1 MNLRRCFFLSP
12 IAAAAFLL
20 ASIAPVA
27 SAIVI
32 RHDIPDAAYLAR
44 ESDYPSVF
52 NLYLTKAG
60 HKDCMA
66 TLIGPRFAI
75 TAAHCVNEKLRLSAS
90 APEGPGFAVT
100 IAGRPARIDAVLRHP
115 GNGTDRAPDIALLRL
130 AEPVT
135 HVAPMPLYRGTDEV
149 GQVVVMPG
157 WGGTGNGDTGLGTE
171 DGLFRVAENRVDR
184 AEDGNLS
191 WRFDAPGNPNVLT
204 LEGISGPGDSG
215 GPALI
220 HTDSGWRIAGVG
232 SGQDTMDG
240 PEGLYGV
247 QEYFVR
253 ISSFA
258 EWIDEYVGSARGRG
272 RTEVL
277 SKYRGRPKFGGI
289 N

>member
-1 MNLRRCFFLSP
+1 MNISSSFLSRV
-12 IAAAAFLL
+12 AAAVFMPL
-20 ASIAPVA
+20 AIIAPIA
-27 SAIVI
+27 SAIVV

-44 ESDYPSVF
+44 QSDYPSVF
-52 NLYLTKAG
+52 ALYRTKAG
-60 HKDCMA
+60 HNDCIA
-66 TLIGPRFAI
+66 TLIGSNFAI

-90 APEGPGFAVT
+90 APDGPGFAVT
-100 IAGRPARIDAVLRHP
+100 IAGRPAHIDAVLQHP
-115 GNGTDRAPDIALLRL
+115 SVDIAQLRL
-130 AEPVT
+130 AEPVI
-135 HVAPMPLYRGTDEV
+135 HIAPMPLYRGADEV
-149 GQVVVMPG
+149 GQVIVMPG

-191 WRFDAPGNPNVLT
+191 WRFDAPGHPHALT

-220 HTDSGWRIAGVG
+220 RTAHGWHIAGVS

-258 EWIDEYVGSARGRG
+258 EWIDEHVGAPADVV
-272 RTEVL
+272 E
-277 SKYRGRPKFGGI
+277 
-289 N
+289 